1 MSYQPAEDS
10 FLLVREI
17 KEKAKGKSVLD
28 MGTGFGILADTAI
41 KAGASSV
48 LAADVNESSVR
59 YCLAKGIN
67 AIQSDLFSNIQGKFD
82 LIFFNPPYL
91 PQDERED
98 KESQQVTTGGKKGD
112 EIIIKFIKN
121 LKIHL
126 KENGVCFL
134 LASTLTPNNW
144 KKEAKKQ
151 KLKIKKTAE
160 KKLFMEKLFVWEI
173 RL

>member
-91 PQDERED
+91 PEDPLEDEETKR
-98 KESQQVTTGGKKGD
+98 VVCGGAG
-112 EIIIKFIKN
+112 
-121 LKIHL
+121 
-126 KENGVCFL
+126 ENM
-134 LASTLTPNNW
+134 A
-144 KKEAKKQ
+144 
-151 KLKIKKTAE
+151 
-160 KKLFMEKLFVWEI
+160 M
-173 RL
+173 R